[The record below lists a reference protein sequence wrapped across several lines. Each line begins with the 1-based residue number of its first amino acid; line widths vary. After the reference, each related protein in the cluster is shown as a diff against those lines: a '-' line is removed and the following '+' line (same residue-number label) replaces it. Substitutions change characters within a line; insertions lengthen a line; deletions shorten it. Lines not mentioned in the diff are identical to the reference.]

1 MKYSLLSLATI
12 ATAIALS
19 SQSAQAS
26 AYRLGSTSLEVWEL
40 PGGGPVGT
48 GRYETMI
55 SGQPWRGTFT
65 LTASTVGTNR
75 VYTGNFTDSRQSQT
89 QTQTQTCQGT
99 LKLTRP
105 IAITN
110 NPTPMTARWTI
121 GAGGVNCPSPI
132 GPGTPLNLVEAVP
145 VAVANGDFLPTATNG
160 DTLMTETAGIVT
172 WPKWKVVD
180 PTGLNCRL
188 PAPNG
193 PITRVFAY
201 GSIVEPSSPIP
212 SKFII
217 AGGNP
222 WLITGKN
229 QCSVR
234 AKNTYLKPVVMP
246 F

>member
-1 MKYSLLSLATI
+1 VKYSLLSLATI

-26 AYRLGSTSLEVWEL
+26 SYRLGSTSLEVWEL
-40 PGGGPVGT
+40 PGGATVGT

-55 SGQPWRGTFT
+55 SGQQWRGTFT
-65 LTASTVGTNR
+65 LTASTVGSNR
-75 VYTGNFTDSRQSQT
+75 VYLGTFTDHAPFSSN
-89 QTQTQTCQGT
+89 QTCQGT

-105 IAITN
+105 IALTN
-110 NPTPMTARWTI
+110 NPTPMTAIWTI
-121 GAGGVNCPSPI
+121 GPGGVNCPSPV
-132 GPGTPLNLVEAVP
+132 GTISPLNLVEAIP
-145 VAVANGDFLPTATNG
+145 VAVANGNFLPTPTNG
-160 DTLMTETAGIVT
+160 DTLMSETAGMAT

-188 PAPNG
+188 PAPSG
-193 PITRVFAY
+193 PVITVFAY
-201 GSIVEPSSPIP
+201 GSIVAPSSPMP
-212 SKFII
+212 SKFIM

>member
-1 MKYSLLSLATI
+1 MKYRLLSIATI

-26 AYRLGSTSLEVWEL
+26 SYRVGNTSLEVWEVT
-40 PGGGPVGT
+40 GPVGT
-48 GRYETMI
+48 GRYDTMI
-55 SGQPWRGTFT
+55 SGQLWKGTFT
-65 LTASTVGTNR
+65 LNASTVGSNR
-75 VYTGNFTDSRQSQT
+75 VYLGTFTDYRPGSNQS
-89 QTQTQTCQGT
+89 CQGT

-110 NPTPMTARWTI
+110 NPTPMTALWTI
-121 GAGGVNCPSPI
+121 GPGGVNCPSPI
-132 GPGTPLNLVEAVP
+132 GPGSPLNLVEAVP
-145 VAVANGDFLPTATNG
+145 VAVANGNFLPTPTNG
-160 DTLMTETAGIVT
+160 DTLMSQTSGMAT

-188 PAPNG
+188 PAPSG
-193 PITRVFAY
+193 PIISVFPF
-201 GSIVEPSSPIP
+201 GSIVSPSSPMP
-212 SKFII
+212 SKFIM

-234 AKNTYLKPVVMP
+234 AKNTFLKPVVMP